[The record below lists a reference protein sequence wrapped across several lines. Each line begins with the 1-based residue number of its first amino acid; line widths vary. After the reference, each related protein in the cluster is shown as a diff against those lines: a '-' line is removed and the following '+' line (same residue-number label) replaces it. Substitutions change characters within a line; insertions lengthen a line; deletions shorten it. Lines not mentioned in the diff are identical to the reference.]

1 MELQTD
7 EHKHDQNKRH
17 GRKKLS
23 VKWSIRLLIVIC
35 LLVVAAA
42 FTPDIIYLLSHESTD
57 DAYFRSTIVP
67 VSAEVAGRVTK
78 IFAKDNQPVHAGD
91 VLLTIDPRDY
101 RLALALKKEALETAR
116 AEKLRQEANIVE
128 AQKDLAV
135 TQAGL
140 ADALVNENFAA
151 TEKKRYDG
159 LAHLGAVAQHKYEQ
173 MKTTWQT
180 SQARQ
185 MAAVAAVAKAEAAIK
200 TLQAGLAAQ
209 ESKIKEAAAKVD
221 VAELALSRATVK
233 APITGRISQKN
244 VDEGKYVQ
252 VGQPLLALVN
262 PKNTWISANFK
273 ETQIEKIKVG
283 QEVDIKV
290 DAYPD
295 LVLKGHVDSFQTGT
309 GAVFSLLPPENATG
323 NFVKIVQRLPVKIM
337 VDSPMDPAHPLWPG
351 LSAVPSVDVVSD
363 RKG

>member
-1 MELQTD
+1 MELKTD
-7 EHKHDQNKRH
+7 DNKQEQNKRH
-17 GRKKLS
+17 GRKKLLS
-23 VKWSIRLLIVIC
+23 KWPIRLLIAIC
-35 LLVVAAA
+35 LLVAAAA
-42 FTPDIIYLLSHESTD
+42 FTPDIFYLLSHESTD

-78 IFAKDNQPVHAGD
+78 IFVKDNQEVHAGD

-101 RLALALKKEALETAR
+101 RLTLVLKKEALETAR
-116 AEKLRQEANIVE
+116 AEKLKQEANIVE
-128 AQKDLAV
+128 AQKNLAV
-135 TQAGL
+135 TQADF

-151 TEKKRYDG
+151 MEKKRYDG

-173 MKTTWQT
+173 VETTWQT

-185 MAAVAAVAKAEAAIK
+185 MAAAASVAKSQAAIK
-200 TLQAGLAAQ
+200 TLQAGLAVL
-209 ESKIKEAAAKVD
+209 ESKIKEAAAEVD

-252 VGQPLLALVN
+252 VGQPLLALVDPN
-262 PKNTWISANFK
+262 GIWISANFK

-295 LVLKGHVDSFQTGT
+295 LVLKGHVDSFQAGT

-323 NFVKIVQRLPVKIM
+323 NFVKIVQRLPVKIL
-337 VDSPMDPAHPLWPG
+337 VDSPLDSSHPLWPG
-351 LSAVPSVDVVSD
+351 LSVVPSVDVVSD